1 MESRKD
7 VYSKLLKGD
16 QSEDII
22 FNNYIKDEKKS
33 GRWGGEIEIRACC
46 ELYGRDIEIWDYD
59 DKNNKARIIKT
70 FHSNRNKDKN
80 PIKLSYF
87 SGCSYSSI
95 EYDGFEKYFLYK
107 VSSVNED
114 GINVVEDPGVYE
126 DVIIENRSI
135 NNEVEIIIP
144 KNIKSEK
151 ENDETRFGA
160 SVNYLIHNPR
170 SVSSSGD
177 KDNRLSIIINYYLF

>member
-1 MESRKD
+1 MESRKE
-7 VYSKLLKGD
+7 VYSKLLRGD

-22 FNNYIKDEKKS
+22 FNNYIKDEKRI

-95 EYDGFEKYFLYK
+95 EY
-107 VSSVNED
+107 ED

-144 KNIKSEK
+144 EDIKSEK

>member
-95 EYDGFEKYFLYK
+95 EY
-107 VSSVNED
+107 ED
-114 GINVVEDPGVYE
+114 GINVVENTGVYE
-126 DVIIENRSI
+126 DMIIENRSI

-144 KNIKSEK
+144 KDIKSEK
-151 ENDETRFGA
+151 ENDETRFGK

-170 SVSSSGD
+170 LVSSSGD

>member
-22 FNNYIKDEKKS
+22 FNNYIKDEKRI

-87 SGCSYSSI
+87 SGYSYSSI
-95 EYDGFEKYFLYK
+95 EY
-107 VSSVNED
+107 ED
-114 GINVVEDPGVYE
+114 GINVVENTGVYE

-144 KNIKSEK
+144 KDIKSEK
-151 ENDETRFGA
+151 ENDETRFGK

-170 SVSSSGD
+170 SVSSSGN